1 CLGLTKAIFYLI
13 ISAIELSA
21 GVVANGFIVGLNCIG
36 WAKSR
41 ALSSY
46 EKIITSLA
54 LSRFFLQL
62 LLSSDN
68 FLSKIYAG
76 FYGMI
81 QALVSYVLIWIFI
94 NQASLC
100 FASCLS
106 VFYCV
111 KIANQ
116 SLFSWLGVNAK
127 LVPWLLLC
135 SMLYCLVTTVSY
147 NFFRYFNWMILSH
160 NSTDT
165 LRNLTKS
172 HIKESLIQYAFLIRS
187 LGSIFPL
194 ILFVASSIL
203 LIISLWRH
211 IRKMKLNS
219 DFIPSFRNPSTEACM
234 HALESMV
241 SFFILYNI
249 YYVATTCS
257 IGNMSDFSD
266 EWKIMV
272 STAVSAAY
280 PSVHSIILIIGNPKL
295 KLASILSPSSQGRH
309 WTGSWEESR
318 GKYSYCTP
326 TMNILIMV
334 NVRLNTELC

>member
-1 CLGLTKAIFYLI
+1 LESQKAIFYLI

-116 SLFSWLGVNAK
+116 SLFSWLGPLKLRNAK

-295 KLASILSPSSQGRH
+295 KLASARILHLPVAASMMSKVWTSPCLSCERKDTLWSAHR
-309 WTGSWEESR
+309 T
-318 GKYSYCTP
+318 
-326 TMNILIMV
+326 
-334 NVRLNTELC
+334 